1 MKKGFIYLQFISLV
15 EVNLF
20 MTFVHHDCMC
30 GLAQQQ
36 ARTHIIVN
44 FWLGQPMCK
53 MHSCPTTKD
62 ISVAIPVIDETKSIY
77 VPKEEC
83 AACMPLS
90 YLK

>member
-1 MKKGFIYLQFISLV
+1 
-15 EVNLF
+15 
-20 MTFVHHDCMC
+20 MTVCVVWLNNKQELIF
-30 GLAQQQ
+30 
-36 ARTHIIVN
+36 IVN
-44 FWLGQPMCK
+44 FWLGQPMCR